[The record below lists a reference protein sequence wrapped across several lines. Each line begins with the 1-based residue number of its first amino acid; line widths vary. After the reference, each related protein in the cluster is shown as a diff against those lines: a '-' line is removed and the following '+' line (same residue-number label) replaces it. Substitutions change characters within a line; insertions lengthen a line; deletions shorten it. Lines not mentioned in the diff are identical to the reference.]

1 MFRSQ
6 SVPIEQLIAELGE
19 VFEGDVP
26 TVPNYKFMKPIVTI
40 GKEGGTPG
48 ELSYPHAV
56 AVDSNDRIFVAEGN
70 SSSSYPRNSVFSE
83 KGEFQTSFKHQD
95 MEYPYGVAIHGDI
108 CM

>member
-1 MFRSQ
+1 MLCSGANLL
-6 SVPIEQLIAELGE
+6 EQLIAELCTQLQIHE
-19 VFEGDVP
+19 TDP
-26 TVPNYKFMKPIVTI
+26 I